1 MTNTVREEKD
11 IINVIDEFD
20 YSTQNETYNENFR
33 QWRKRRGNRYS
44 FDFKKNQRERIYIDG
59 RGFVENSCEAAEK
72 KVLARIFHT
81 LGYAALMYVV
91 FDDVISKLLIY
102 ALEFLG
108 LDIHTSFSSSTV
120 YGGCHEVVL
129 TLIIFDIIKMAFPLF
144 YLHFKL
150 KVPKK
155 AEVMGS
161 MNNPSA
167 LVGSIAA
174 AFMVCV
180 VATIPSAYSME
191 VREVVAF
198 FGANQ
203 ADISIWNQFEFI
215 IYTVFDI
222 LILPILTQLLF
233 CGAAFTVLRQFGDMF
248 AILIT
253 SLTAAVLTQDFRT
266 MPAVFLITFVGCCGM
281 LSSGSIFTAFA
292 VNIIYK
298 MYELTLS
305 LIETDTSDNMPMM
318 RNLFMA
324 AIVLLGTAGLIY
336 FRFSMKKT
344 KLRLA
349 HYSSSVSFGKR
360 MMYATKTFPFSAVAI
375 LCVTYALIKAVM

>member
-1 MTNTVREEKD
+1 
-11 IINVIDEFD
+11 
-20 YSTQNETYNENFR
+20 
-33 QWRKRRGNRYS
+33 
-44 FDFKKNQRERIYIDG
+44 
-59 RGFVENSCEAAEK
+59 
-72 KVLARIFHT
+72 
-81 LGYAALMYVV
+81 
-91 FDDVISKLLIY
+91 
-102 ALEFLG
+102 
-108 LDIHTSFSSSTV
+108 
-120 YGGCHEVVL
+120 
-129 TLIIFDIIKMAFPLF
+129 
-144 YLHFKL
+144 
-150 KVPKK
+150 
-155 AEVMGS
+155 
-161 MNNPSA
+161 
-167 LVGSIAA
+167 
-174 AFMVCV
+174 
-180 VATIPSAYSME
+180 
-191 VREVVAF
+191 
-198 FGANQ
+198 
-203 ADISIWNQFEFI
+203 
-215 IYTVFDI
+215 
-222 LILPILTQLLF
+222 LF
-233 CGAAFTVLRQFGDMF
+233 CGASFTVLRQFGDIF

-375 LCVTYALIKAVM
+375 LCVTYALIKAVT

>member
-1 MTNTVREEKD
+1 MSTITEEKNS
-11 IINVIDEFD
+11 INVIDEFD

-33 QWRKRRGNRYS
+33 EWRKRRGNSYS
-44 FDFKKNQRERIYIDG
+44 FDFKKDPRERVYIDG
-59 RGFVENSCEAAEK
+59 RGFVERSCETAEK
-72 KVLARIFHT
+72 KVLVQIFHT
-81 LGYAALMYVV
+81 LGYAALMYIV

-108 LDIHTSFSSSTV
+108 LDIHTSFSGSTV

-144 YLHFKL
+144 YLHFKF

-155 AEVMGS
+155 AELMGS

-167 LVGSIAA
+167 LVGAIAA

-180 VATIPSAYSME
+180 VTTIPSAYSME

-198 FGANQ
+198 FGASQ
-203 ADISIWNQFEFI
+203 ADVSIWNQFEFI
-215 IYTVFDI
+215 IYSVFDI
-222 LILPILTQLLF
+222 LLLPILKQLLF

-281 LSSGSIFTAFA
+281 LASGSVFTAFA
-292 VNIIYK
+292 ANIIYK

-305 LIETDTSDNMPMM
+305 LIETDTSDNMPMI

-349 HYSSSVSFGKR
+349 HYSSPVSFGKR
-360 MMYATKTFPFSAVAI
+360 MVYATRTFPFSAVAI